1 MMAWWNGLAPRERR
15 VVIFGGAGMLVLLIL
30 GIVLPLNGSVSR
42 AQERIAQKQ
51 QDLAWMQSV
60 APELANA
67 GAASATPATGR
78 SLVIVVDRAAR
89 EAGLSSSLVSS
100 EPSGADGLRVR
111 FEKARFDLLIG
122 LLVRLAE
129 QHGARVESASVD
141 GAEEPGLVNA
151 GFVLRAS

>member
-1 MMAWWNGLAPRERR
+1 MSWWNGLAPRERR
-15 VVIFGGAGMLVLLIL
+15 IAILGGALALVLLVLAIL
-30 GIVLPLNGSVSR
+30 LPLNGSVAR
-42 AQERIAQKQ
+42 AHERVAQKQ
-51 QDLAWMQSV
+51 QDLVWMQSV
-60 APELANA
+60 AQELASA
-67 GAASATPATGR
+67 GPASATPASGR

-89 EAGLSSSLVSS
+89 EAGLSSALVSS

>member
-1 MMAWWNGLAPRERR
+1 MGWWNGLAPRERR
-15 VVIFGGAGMLVLLIL
+15 IAVLGGALALVLVVLAIL
-30 GIVLPLNGSVSR
+30 LPLNGSVSR
-42 AQERIAQKQ
+42 AHQRVAQKQ
-51 QDLAWMQSV
+51 QDLVWMQSV
-60 APELANA
+60 APEM
-67 GAASATPATGR
+67 ASAGPATAGPASGR

-89 EAGLSSSLVSS
+89 EAGLSSALVSS

-141 GAEEPGLVNA
+141 AAGEPGLVNA
-151 GFVLRAS
+151 GLVLRAS